1 MQNHRNEI
9 TTGILV
15 LSTLGLLLSVLVV
28 MGIPGLIHPLNTFRI
43 YFDNAAGIR
52 PGAPVLLAGREIG
65 KVTHLT
71 SPVPM
76 ERRPPGHEDFEVCID
91 VRVSAEAQVYK
102 TVIARLAQ
110 QGLMGQQVIDFIQG
124 DVSSGLATNNTE
136 FVGERVPEVS
146 ELMNAHME
154 RLTGPDS
161 DLALAVKGTRTFIDT
176 LNNSDIPVVIDN
188 ARNFTATLDA
198 NTKMMT
204 GPDSDL
210 AAAVGEVREFMENL
224 NGSDLSRV
232 IRNSEQLTDTLKRQ
246 PWRLLWPSTKHYADA
261 PATSS
266 PSPSAPTRPKKPQGR
281 TPIPGK

>member
-15 LSTLGLLLSVLVV
+15 LTTLGLLLGVLVV

-65 KVTHLT
+65 KVTHLA

-76 ERRPPGHEDFEVCID
+76 ESRPPGHENFEVCID
-91 VRVSAEAQVYK
+91 VRVSADAQVYK
-102 TVIARLAQ
+102 TVTARLAQ
-110 QGLMGQQVIDFIQG
+110 QGLMGQQVIDFIKG
-124 DVSSGLATNNTE
+124 DASSGLATNNTE
-136 FVGERVPEVS
+136 FVGQRVPEVS

-176 LNNSDIPVVIDN
+176 LNKSEIPVVIDN
-188 ARNFTATLDA
+188 ARKFTATLHA
-198 NTKMMT
+198 NTEMMT
-204 GPDSDL
+204 GRDSDL
-210 AAAVGEVREFMENL
+210 AATVGEMREFMENL

-246 PWRLLWPSTKHYADA
+246 PWRLLWPSTKHYADE
-261 PATSS
+261 PATSPA
-266 PSPSAPTRPKKPQGR
+266 PSVLPRPKKSQGR
-281 TPIPGK
+281 TPVPGK

>member
-9 TTGILV
+9 TTGLLV
-15 LSTLGLLLSVLVV
+15 LATMGLLLGVLVV
-28 MGIPGLIHPLNTFRI
+28 IGMPGLIQPLHTFRI
-43 YFDNAAGIR
+43 YYDNAAGIR

-65 KVTHLT
+65 KVTSLE

-76 ERRPPGHEDFEVCID
+76 ERRPTGHEDFEVCID

-102 TVIARLAQ
+102 TVTARLAQ

-124 DVSSGLATNNTE
+124 EGASGLAENHAE

-161 DLALAVKGTRTFIDT
+161 DLALAVKNARTFIET
-176 LNNSDIPVVIDN
+176 LNRSEIPAVISNSKK
-188 ARNFTATLDA
+188 FTETLNA
-198 NTKMMT
+198 NTERMT
-204 GPDSDL
+204 GRNSDL
-210 AAAVGEVREFMENL
+210 AATMKSTREFMQTL
-224 NGSDLSRV
+224 NGADVSGV

-246 PWRLLWPSTKHYADA
+246 PWRLIWPSTKHYLGEEG
-261 PATSS
+261 PE
-266 PSPSAPTRPKKPQGR
+266 PSRARQAAPTKVRAHR
-281 TPIPGK
+281 PIPGKH